1 MDCAGTAGGAAAEAV
16 LAMTAAAGL
25 GMIGVA
31 TGTWLACADAAGF
44 SRYVLKEG
52 SEAIGM
58 CDGAAT
64 GVLFADS
71 TEAKGASEGLATGI
85 AELLPIPFET
95 AVVAAGAVA
104 C

>member
-1 MDCAGTAGGAAAEAV
+1 
-16 LAMTAAAGL
+16 MTAATGL
-25 GMIGVA
+25 GMIVVA
-31 TGTWLACADAAGF
+31 TGSWLACAGAAGF

-58 CDGAAT
+58 WDGAAA

-71 TEAKGASEGLATGI
+71 TEAKGASEGLATGT

>member
-1 MDCAGTAGGAAAEAV
+1 
-16 LAMTAAAGL
+16 MTAATGF

-31 TGTWLACADAAGF
+31 TGSWPACADAAGF

-52 SEAIGM
+52 NEAIGM
-58 CDGAAT
+58 WVGAAA

-85 AELLPIPFET
+85 AELPPIPFET
-95 AVVAAGAVA
+95 AVVAAGIVA